1 MSWLARSGNEFIGQ
15 PWHEVYFFSYYW
27 IFEVLATV
35 GYGEFVGKTNREYLF
50 IVMIEFLGVMF
61 IAMLTGFLAKVLGN
75 DDSF

>member
-1 MSWLARSGNEFIGQ
+1 M
-15 PWHEVYFFSYYW
+15 
-27 IFEVLATV
+27 LATV

-61 IAMLTGFLAKVLGN
+61 IAILTGFLAKVLGN